1 LFVTIIPAGRAV
13 NFNLRAFRGPR
24 RAAPRRP
31 TIFPLSAAA
40 PMVFNAWDGIWGTIT
55 RELLMNLPF
64 TTRDED
70 WEGERPIRM
79 IQASRI

>member
-1 LFVTIIPAGRAV
+1 
-13 NFNLRAFRGPR
+13 
-24 RAAPRRP
+24 
-31 TIFPLSAAA
+31 
-40 PMVFNAWDGIWGTIT
+40 MVFNAWDGIWGTIT